1 MMCPDVEVRAP
12 EPDELD
18 AVVDM
23 WVALAAG
30 QRDHGS
36 HLLAEANR
44 AAVGETF
51 ARDLV
56 VGGLR
61 VAASDDLHGFVSFAL
76 DTGQYEEDHVRGV
89 VRNLYVRPESRGEGV
104 GSRLLDAAEA
114 ALAAKGAEAVR
125 LEAMATND
133 AAREFYERR
142 GYSPHR
148 VAFEKRVES
157 DTRRD

>member
-1 MMCPDVEVRAP
+1 MEIRPP

-23 WVALAAG
+23 WVELAAG
-30 QRDHGS
+30 QRAHGS
-36 HLLAEANR
+36 HLLAGENR

-51 ARDLV
+51 ARQLV

-61 VAASDDLHGFVSFAL
+61 VAVADEPVGFVSFAL
-76 DTGQYEEDHVRGV
+76 DTGRYEEDHTRGV
-89 VRNLYVRPESRGEGV
+89 VRNLYVRPPYRGQGL
-104 GSRLLDAAEA
+104 GSRLLAAAES
-114 ALAAKGAEAVR
+114 ALAADGAEAVR
-125 LEAMATND
+125 LEAMADND
-133 AAREFYERR
+133 QAREFYERR
-142 GYSPHR
+142 GYDPHR